1 MLKYFYICS
10 LFCVSLSKIY
20 AQQGFRFGP
29 NAFVISSRVSIQDS
43 LPDNFNFRF
52 KSGFGIGLTFQ
63 YGFASGISL
72 SSGINY
78 VSKGYRVFNDTNR
91 NGDLLKKQITNI
103 EIPLNLTFIIKH
115 NSSSDIRG
123 VIGMNYN
130 MVLSKKDRLIENK
143 NKSFI
148 IKESFKQEA
157 YPMLN
162 LGLEV
167 AKLNKIGNA
176 MVFGLYYRHSFSS
189 HTILNVSRG
198 EQSPTYFQLGYRGSY
213 IGVGFSYLFNVK
225 NLKKNEEFF
234 Y

>member
-1 MLKYFYICS
+1 MLKNFFICL
-10 LFCVSLSKIY
+10 LFCTSFIKIN

-52 KSGFGIGLTFQ
+52 KSGFGFGVTFQ
-63 YGFASGISL
+63 YGFESGISL
-72 SSGINY
+72 STGANF

-91 NGDLLKKQITNI
+91 NGDVLKQQITNI

-123 VIGMNYN
+123 VVGMNYN
-130 MVLSKKDRLIENK
+130 TVLSKKDRMIENK

-157 YPMLN
+157 YPMVN
-162 LGLEV
+162 LGVEV

-189 HTILNVSRG
+189 HTLLDISRG
-198 EQSPTYFQLGYRGSY
+198 EQSPSYFQLGYRGSY
-213 IGVGFSYLFNVK
+213 IGIGFSYLFNSK